1 MNPAE
6 DGPPGAGKDGHA
18 ADGSS
23 PATNDPRPAAR
34 ASLFPLAGP
43 LRGFSSKI
51 GRTAFSASAWS
62 AAGSGASMVLRFI
75 SRLVLAKLLLNAA
88 PMGDIAIITVVM
100 SGLEMISDLGINYG
114 VVQHRKAGGQAY
126 LGTAFSVQV
135 MRGVVIWAIASAL
148 AQPMA
153 SMYHD
158 QELMGL
164 FLFAALGSLIRSF
177 VNTNMY
183 LFNREMD
190 LRRPTLL
197 GILSEVVGF
206 AATVIW
212 AYVSPTAWAIIGG
225 SIVTTVV
232 YAGGSHLVAPRL
244 RFAWDKKLAHEIA
257 HFGSWML
264 VSSGTYFIASRGES
278 LMLRGSVPDAEF
290 GCFAFA
296 TMLVTTP
303 VVAVTQLGSQ
313 VFFPMLAASIREDA
327 TRARRQFRQGKWA
340 FTAIALCFV
349 WGGMFLGPPI
359 ISLMK
364 LPPTFD
370 GLYWMVPLL
379 GIRAAL
385 DIFVSPTSSAL
396 FASGSSRYAAWSNV
410 IRLIVLVA
418 GLYLTVGRWGLH
430 GAIWVLVGAPALS
443 YLAVLPGLKR
453 LVPGAFSVDVAA
465 LLVFWLGTGAALAI
479 YYAI

>member
-6 DGPPGAGKDGHA
+6 EALPGAGNDGRA
-18 ADGSS
+18 AASS
-23 PATNDPRPAAR
+23 PASEDLRR
-34 ASLFPLAGP
+34 SGRVFSPLTGL
-43 LRGFSSKI
+43 LRGFGSRI
-51 GRTAFSASAWS
+51 GRTAVTASAWS
-62 AAGSGASMVLRFI
+62 AAGSGISMVLRFI

-114 VVQHRKAGGQAY
+114 VVQHRKAGDQAY

-135 MRGVVIWAIASAL
+135 MRGVLIWAIASAL
-148 AQPMA
+148 AQPVA
-153 SMYHD
+153 TMYHD

-164 FLFAALGSLIRSF
+164 LLFAALGSLIRSF

-190 LRRPTLL
+190 LRLPTLL
-197 GILSEVVGF
+197 ATLSEIMGF
-206 AATVIW
+206 AVTVLW
-212 AYVSPTAWAIIGG
+212 AYLSPTGWAIIGG
-225 SIVTTVV
+225 SFVATAV

-244 RFAWDKKLAHEIA
+244 RFAWDKKLAREIV
-257 HFGSWML
+257 HFGGWML

-313 VFFPMLAASIREDA
+313 VFFPMLASSIREDA
-327 TRARRQFRQGKWA
+327 ARAERQFRKGKWA

-364 LPPTFD
+364 LPRTFD
-370 GLYWMVPLL
+370 GLFWMVPLL

-385 DIFVSPTSSAL
+385 DIFVSPTASAL
-396 FASGSSRYAAWSNV
+396 FASGSSRYAAWANI
-410 IRLIVLVA
+410 IRLVVLVV
-418 GLYLTVGRWGLH
+418 GLYLTVGHWGLH
-430 GAIWVLVGAPALS
+430 GAIWVLVGAPAVS
-443 YLAVLPGLKR
+443 YVALLPGLRR
-453 LVPGAFSVDVAA
+453 LVPGAFGVDIAT
-465 LLVFWLGTGAALAI
+465 LLVFWLGTAAALAI
-479 YYAI
+479 HYWI